1 MDIDLHGVTLRFLD
15 AHPGDIR
22 LVQRQLPGVAPHAG
36 VVDPDVVV
44 AFVDTVE
51 MHGEVRRIG
60 DDLVDDKG
68 VVLVRPGHGR
78 TARARLTLGVGGEG
92 VVVCERHVREVPLLV
107 TLVRLA
113 ALGKGLLALHAV
125 AFTHRGIGVAATG
138 WSGSGKT
145 AVLLAMNAVGAQPV
159 AAEWVLVSQ
168 DGSRLLGVPQAVRL
182 KPSHVDRCAD
192 LARLTRA
199 VGGTRGRL
207 LAALRPMMARVAP
220 PVKARFDRALHV
232 DVPLHRFETGARGA
246 EVTGRLPTAPFDVLV
261 LLEDAEVGEPTV
273 ERVEAGFATER
284 IAVGLEHDLAE
295 FYAARRVLHYASARS
310 CEDSVGVA
318 DDAHRRLLARH
329 LASRPV
335 FLLRHRQPTSFAA
348 LQAAVEQAI
357 T

>member
-15 AHPGDIR
+15 VHPADVR
-22 LVQRQLPGVAPHAG
+22 LVQRQLPGVAPHVG

-44 AFVDTVE
+44 AFVDALD
-51 MHGEVRRIG
+51 MHGEVHRIG

-78 TARARLTLGVGGEG
+78 TARARVPLGGGDG
-92 VVVCERHVREVPLLV
+92 VVVCERHVREVPLLL
-107 TLVRLA
+107 TLVRMA
-113 ALGKGLLALHAV
+113 ALAKGLLALHAV

-145 AVLLAMNAVGAQPV
+145 ALLLAMLAGRAQPV

-168 DGSRLLGVPQAVRL
+168 DGSRLLGLPQAVRL
-182 KPSHVDRCAD
+182 KPSHVDRCAE

-207 LAALRPMMARVAP
+207 LASLRPMVARVAP
-220 PVKARFDRALHV
+220 PVKARFDRALQV

-246 EVTGRLPTAPFDVLV
+246 EVTGRLPTASFDVLV

-273 ERVEAGFATER
+273 ERVGAGFATER

-295 FYAARRVLHYASARS
+295 FHAARRVLHYSSARS
-310 CEDSVGVA
+310 GEHSLGA
-318 DDAHRRLLARH
+318 TDAANRRLLARH

-335 FLLRHRQPTSFAA
+335 FLLRHRQPTSFAT
-348 LQAAVEQAI
+348 LRAAVEQAI
-357 T
+357 S